1 MTLGA
6 DTLVAKA
13 EDLGPLVAAYAHQA
27 ENERRLP
34 APVAEAFAR
43 EGLYRI
49 AAPKKFH
56 GAEADPMTQIRVIEA
71 VSRVDGSAGWNL
83 MIGIE
88 TFGII
93 GPGFAQCP
101 ALIADPMTVMASSTA
116 AIGRADRIE
125 GGWRVHGQWQFVSGV
140 HNAQIFGATVQLY
153 ENNERIDDATRYA
166 IVPASDIEIVD
177 TWNVSGLRGSG
188 SHDVRVDRVTVP
200 EAHIIAPM
208 GGATGDS
215 PLGGIPL
222 GTRLAYNK
230 VAVALGI
237 ARAGIDAF
245 VELAAGKQLRLTAR
259 MLRER
264 PFAQRAVA
272 LAEARL
278 RGARAS
284 VFERTEAMWRKVVA
298 GEEFTLRDRALFQI
312 VCSDAVLAAAQ
323 AVDTVA
329 EAAGTSA
336 NQIEQ
341 PLERIA
347 RNVRVVRQHV
357 TVAPHH
363 IEDGGRVLL
372 GLEPSGLMLSGL
384 RD

>member
-1 MTLGA
+1 
-6 DTLVAKA
+6 
-13 EDLGPLVAAYAHQA
+13 
-27 ENERRLP
+27 
-34 APVAEAFAR
+34 
-43 EGLYRI
+43 
-49 AAPKKFH
+49 
-56 GAEADPMTQIRVIEA
+56 
-71 VSRVDGSAGWNL
+71 
-83 MIGIE
+83 
-88 TFGII
+88 
-93 GPGFAQCP
+93 
-101 ALIADPMTVMASSTA
+101 
-116 AIGRADRIE
+116 
-125 GGWRVHGQWQFVSGV
+125 
-140 HNAQIFGATVQLY
+140 
-153 ENNERIDDATRYA
+153 
-166 IVPASDIEIVD
+166 
-177 TWNVSGLRGSG
+177 
-188 SHDVRVDRVTVP
+188 
-200 EAHIIAPM
+200 M
-208 GGATGDS
+208 GGATSDS

-237 ARAGIDAF
+237 ARAGIEAF
-245 VELAAGKQLRLTAR
+245 VELAAGKQLRLTTR
-259 MLRER
+259 TLRER

-272 LAEARL
+272 LDD
-278 RGARAS
+278 
-284 VFERTEAMWRKVVA
+284 TMWRKVVA

-312 VCSDAVLAAAQ
+312 VCSDAVLASAQ